1 MAESQKSFPNIPVTS
16 WANLRTQFNK
26 TIPGITT
33 SNYLATVLSITEPS
47 AKANIIPTLK
57 QIGMIDDEGKTNQDL
72 AKKFRD
78 DAQYPKF
85 CEEIL
90 KKIYPQ
96 ELSDVFP
103 DLNVDKEKIVSW
115 FMNHTGIGQAGARRM
130 AAFYTTLR
138 EADPNVQKATKS
150 TKPKET
156 KPKTPQ
162 KAVKVVTTA
171 TSDKDPQKSA
181 SQPISTSQK
190 NINPSLNINL
200 QIHISSDATPE
211 QIKSIFE
218 NMAKYIFKD

>member
-1 MAESQKSFPNIPVTS
+1 M
-16 WANLRTQFNK
+16 
-26 TIPGITT
+26 
-33 SNYLATVLSITEPS
+33 ATVLGITEPS

-78 DAQYPKF
+78 DTQYSKF

-115 FMNHTGIGQAGARRM
+115 FMNHTGIGQSGARRM
-130 AAFYTTLR
+130 AAFYITLR
-138 EADPNVQKATKS
+138 EADPNVQKASKS
-150 TKPKET
+150 TKPKEA

-162 KAVKVVTTA
+162 KTVRVVTTA

-190 NINPSLNINL
+190 NITPSLNINL

>member
-16 WANLRTQFNK
+16 WANLRAQFKK
-26 TIPGITT
+26 TIPGNTS
-33 SNYLATVLSITEPS
+33 SNYLATVLGTSEAS

-57 QIGMIDDEGKTNQDL
+57 QIGMIDDEGKTNQDF

-96 ELSDVFP
+96 ELSDAFP
-103 DLNVDKEKIVSW
+103 DLNVDKGKIVSW
-115 FMNHTGIGQAGARRM
+115 FMNHTGIGEAGARRM
-130 AAFYTTLR
+130 VAFYSTLR
-138 EADPNVQKATKS
+138 EADPNIQKATS
-150 TKPKET
+150 TPKPKET
-156 KPKTPQ
+156 MPKASP
-162 KAVKVVTTA
+162 KKVRVAA
-171 TSDKDPQKSA
+171 TSMPDKDSAKSA
-181 SQPISTSQK
+181 SLPISSSQK
-190 NINPSLNINL
+190 SLSPSLNINL